1 MSTQIRILVVN
12 DEEVIREACQ
22 RILRRAGHT
31 VDLASNGEH
40 ALKLIRRIH
49 YDLALIDIKMPV
61 LDGLGLMDIM
71 RREYEDIAIV
81 VMTGHGTSETAVQA
95 LKAGATDFLTKPFSP
110 NELRQAVKGA
120 IARLIEARRPENSH
134 A

>member
-1 MSTQIRILVVN
+1 MSTLIRILVVD

-31 VDLASNGEH
+31 VDLASNGEQ
-40 ALKLIRRIH
+40 ALKLIRQTH

-61 LDGLGLMDIM
+61 LDGLGLMEIM
-71 RREYEDIAIV
+71 RREYKNISIV

-110 NELRQAVKGA
+110 NDLRQAVKGA
-120 IARLIEARRPENSH
+120 IRLIEANGQELSN

>member
-1 MSTQIRILVVN
+1 MSKQIRVLVVD

-31 VDLASNGEH
+31 VELASNGEQ
-40 ALKLIRRIH
+40 ALKLIRQNF

-61 LDGLGLMDIM
+61 LDGLGLMEIM
-71 RREYEDIAIV
+71 RQEHSDTAIV

-95 LKAGATDFLTKPFSP
+95 LRAGATDFLTKPFSP
-110 NELRQAVKGA
+110 NELRQAVSGA
-120 IARLIEARRPENSH
+120 IARLAQGNGQETSVA
-134 A
+134 

>member
-1 MSTQIRILVVN
+1 MSTQIRILVVD